1 LSVLAVTLFGFTF
14 SGTMALIVVVVVVV
28 VVAGVWYLATHRR

>member
-14 SGTMALIVVVVVVV
+14 SGTTALIVVVVVVV
-28 VVAGVWYLATHRR
+28 VVVVSGT

>member
-14 SGTMALIVVVVVVV
+14 SGTTALIVVVVVVV
-28 VVAGVWYLATHRR
+28 VSGT

>member
-1 LSVLAVTLFGFTF
+1 LSFLAVTLFGFTF
-14 SGTMALIVVVVVVV
+14 SGTMALIVVVVVLV